1 MNDMQLNYLKTVLLS
16 QLLLEAN
23 EGLRLTKQ
31 YKQNVKQQINKLN
44 QMLEEVVREEFNTV
58 YDTDPQMVTNILNKV
73 EELMDKIKGSS
84 IDELIMINSVVD
96 KYQENKDWF
105 KEHAEAE
112 SSPKMAR
119 HCRLCPAARLGR
131 PIFCKIRPARPK
143 IKPNAEKPELFQH
156 CLKFSSRE

>member
-44 QMLEEVVREEFNTV
+44 TMLEEVVREEFNTV
-58 YDTDPQMVTNILNKV
+58 YDTDPQMVTNILNKI

-112 SSPKMAR
+112 F
-119 HCRLCPAARLGR
+119 L
-131 PIFCKIRPARPK
+131 KID
-143 IKPNAEKPELFQH
+143 
-156 CLKFSSRE
+156 

>member
-58 YDTDPQMVTNILNKV
+58 YDTDPEMVTNILNKI
-73 EELMDKIKGSS
+73 EELIDKIKGSS
-84 IDELIMINSVVD
+84 IDELVMIGAVID
-96 KYQENKDWF
+96 KYQENKEWF
-105 KEHAEAE
+105 QEHGQAEF
-112 SSPKMAR
+112 
-119 HCRLCPAARLGR
+119 L
-131 PIFCKIRPARPK
+131 KID
-143 IKPNAEKPELFQH
+143 
-156 CLKFSSRE
+156 

>member
-44 QMLEEVVREEFNTV
+44 QMLEDVVREEFSTV
-58 YDTDPQMVTNILNKV
+58 YDTDPQMVTNILNKI
-73 EELMDKIKGSS
+73 EELIDKIKGSS

-112 SSPKMAR
+112 F
-119 HCRLCPAARLGR
+119 L
-131 PIFCKIRPARPK
+131 KID
-143 IKPNAEKPELFQH
+143 
-156 CLKFSSRE
+156 

>member
-31 YKQNVKQQINKLN
+31 YKQNVKQQVNKLN

-58 YDTDPQMVTNILNKV
+58 YDTDPQMVTNILNKI
-73 EELMDKIKGSS
+73 EELIDKIKGSS
-84 IDELIMINSVVD
+84 IDELVMINSVVD

-112 SSPKMAR
+112 F
-119 HCRLCPAARLGR
+119 L
-131 PIFCKIRPARPK
+131 KID
-143 IKPNAEKPELFQH
+143 
-156 CLKFSSRE
+156 

>member
-58 YDTDPQMVTNILNKV
+58 YDTDPEMVTNILNKI
-73 EELMDKIKGSS
+73 EELIDKIKGSS

-112 SSPKMAR
+112 F
-119 HCRLCPAARLGR
+119 L
-131 PIFCKIRPARPK
+131 KID
-143 IKPNAEKPELFQH
+143 
-156 CLKFSSRE
+156 

>member
-23 EGLRLTKQ
+23 ECLRLNKQ

-44 QMLEEVVREEFNTV
+44 TMLEEVVREEFNTV
-58 YDTDPQMVTNILNKV
+58 YDTDPQMVTNILNKI
-73 EELMDKIKGSS
+73 EELIDKIKGSS

-112 SSPKMAR
+112 F
-119 HCRLCPAARLGR
+119 L
-131 PIFCKIRPARPK
+131 KID
-143 IKPNAEKPELFQH
+143 
-156 CLKFSSRE
+156 